1 MSMSKNRFLPKIDNI
16 RGNAVIE
23 FALTLPIL
31 LLVVFGITELG
42 RMIMTTN
49 ILNTASREG
58 ARYAAVNPASDST
71 NVRARVQEVLTA
83 ARITASSITV
93 TYNVAG
99 NSVTVRATTNFQIL
113 SRSVLPAVLRGTI
126 PLSGETV
133 FRFEG

>member
-1 MSMSKNRFLPKIDNI
+1 MTKIKSLPIIANI

-31 LLVVFGITELG
+31 LLVVFGITEFG

-49 ILNTASREG
+49 VLNTASREG
-58 ARYAAVNPASDST
+58 ARYAAVNPVSDST
-71 NVRARVQEVLTA
+71 NVRARVIEVLTA

-99 NSVTVRATTNFQIL
+99 NSVTVQATTNFQIL

-126 PLSGETV
+126 PLTGRTV

>member
-1 MSMSKNRFLPKIDNI
+1 MSLSKTGLVQKVVNA

-49 ILNTASREG
+49 VLNTASREG
-58 ARYAAVNPASDST
+58 ARFAAVRPLSDSLS
-71 NVRARVQEVLTA
+71 VQARVLEVLNA
-83 ARITASSITV
+83 ASIDSSTITV
-93 TYNVAG
+93 QYDVAG
-99 NSVTVRATTNFQIL
+99 QSVRVRVTTNFQIL
-113 SRSVLPAVLRGTI
+113 SRSVLPPVLRGNI

>member
-1 MSMSKNRFLPKIDNI
+1 MNTPKTRLLRTITNI

-42 RMIMTTN
+42 RAIMTKN
-49 ILNTASREG
+49 VLNTASREG
-58 ARYAAVNPASDST
+58 ARLAAVSAISDSL
-71 NVRARVQEVLTA
+71 NVYARVTEVLSA
-83 ARITASSITV
+83 ARIDSSTIV
-93 TYNVAG
+93 VQYNLAG
-99 NSVTVRATTNFQIL
+99 HSVRVRVTTNFQIL
-113 SRSVLPAVLRGTI
+113 SKSVLPVVLRGTI

>member
-49 ILNTASREG
+49 VLNTASREG

>member
-1 MSMSKNRFLPKIDNI
+1 MTKTKSLPIIANI

-49 ILNTASREG
+49 VLNTASREG

-71 NVRARVQEVLTA
+71 NVRARVLEVLTA
-83 ARITASSITV
+83 ASVEPSSITV
-93 TYNVAG
+93 TYDVAG
-99 NSVTVRATTNFQIL
+99 NSVTVQATVDFEIL
-113 SRSVLPAVLRGTI
+113 SKSVLPSVLRGTI
-126 PLSGETV
+126 PLTGQTV